1 MSRFLLAGLSFGLG
15 MVAMNSAKSTTA
27 PAPVVDIRSAWY
39 ADHDRKHTELKPLLI
54 AVGDNEVSNGSVT
67 DFETSRQLMFYGEVN
82 GLPMRVVF
90 EIQLPAGARV
100 GA

>member
-1 MSRFLLAGLSFGLG
+1 LLAVLSFGLG
-15 MVAMNSAKSTTA
+15 VVAMNATTSTAKPA

-54 AVGDNEVSNGSVT
+54 AVGDNEVSNGSVK
-67 DFETSRQLMFYGEVN
+67 DFETARQLMVYGEMN

-90 EIQLPAGARV
+90 EIRPE
-100 GA
+100 

>member
-1 MSRFLLAGLSFGLG
+1 MSRFLLVVLSFGIG
-15 MVAMNSAKSTTA
+15 MVAMYSTQSTAKPA

-54 AVGDNEVSNGSVT
+54 AVGDNEVSKGSVR
-67 DFETSRQLMFYGEVN
+67 DFETSRQLMFYGEMN

-90 EIQLPAGARV
+90 VIQPE
-100 GA
+100 